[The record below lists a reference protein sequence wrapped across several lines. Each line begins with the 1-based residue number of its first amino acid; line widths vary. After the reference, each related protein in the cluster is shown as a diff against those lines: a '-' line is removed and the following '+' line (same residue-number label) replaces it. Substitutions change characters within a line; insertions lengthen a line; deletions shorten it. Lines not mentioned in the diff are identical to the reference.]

1 MQKVEN
7 LGNNLSFVK
16 RNINAFL
23 FNLKK
28 VTHLPN
34 VISMG
39 LVSGSIDTFYFNIFV
54 QLLLTVS
61 YKRLFLLTFFVSYLS
76 HKPHCNHI
84 SRARGGTAACSGS

>member
-61 YKRLFLLTFFVSYLS
+61 YKRLFLL
-76 HKPHCNHI
+76 K
-84 SRARGGTAACSGS
+84 